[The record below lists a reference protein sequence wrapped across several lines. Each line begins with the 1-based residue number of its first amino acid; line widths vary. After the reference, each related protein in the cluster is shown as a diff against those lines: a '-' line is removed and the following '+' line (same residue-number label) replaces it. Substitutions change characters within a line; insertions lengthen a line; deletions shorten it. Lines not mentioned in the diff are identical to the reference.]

1 MCFNNSLSDS
11 AQKIESRFNAK
22 FEKGVDFQPIYHAS
36 GFSFPKWPVI
46 TTEKPNT
53 IQMYQWGLIPH
64 WIKSLE
70 DATRFRANTLNAK
83 SETVLEKPSFR
94 FSIKNKRCLVMSTGF
109 YEWQDINKKKYPY
122 FIKLKNENLF
132 AMAGIY
138 QNWTDSETGELFNTF
153 SILTTYANPLLERIH
168 NMKKRMPVIVSAD
181 KENEWIN
188 TELSSEKIKSF
199 FTPLHEQQMTAY
211 TISKLITSRSKNSN
225 VPEVQNE
232 YIYEELKQMR
242 GK

>member
-1 MCFNNSLSDS
+1 MCFHNSLSES

-22 FEKGVDFQPIYHAS
+22 FESGVDFQPIYHAS
-36 GFSFPKWPVI
+36 GFSFPKWVVI

-70 DATRFRANTLNAK
+70 DATRFRANTLNAQ
-83 SETVLEKPSFR
+83 SETVFKKPSFR
-94 FSIKNKRCLVMSTGF
+94 FSIKEKRCLVISTGF

-122 FIKLKNENLF
+122 FIKLKNKTLF

-138 QNWTDSETGELFNTF
+138 QNWTDSKTGNLFNTF
-153 SILTTYANPLLERIH
+153 SILTTSANPLLEKIH
-168 NMKKRMPVIVSAD
+168 NMKKRMPVIVSVD
-181 KENEWIN
+181 KENEWIDI
-188 TELSSEKIKSF
+188 ELSSEKIKSL
-199 FTPLHEQQMTAY
+199 FTPLNEQQLTAY
-211 TISKLITSRSKNSN
+211 TISKLITSRSENSN

-232 YIYEELKQMR
+232 YIYEELKQMS
-242 GK
+242 GG